1 MCSLTKPFSS
11 TIAVDLDCS
20 RHGRLKYGQS
30 GHHVR
35 TIGGMVGGS
44 YLWQVDVDLRVQIM
58 TYIWRVGARYVIF
71 ERPSSFPLVR
81 PLDQSH
87 NNYPNPEEGLASA
100 LPCDI

>member
-11 TIAVDLDCS
+11 TDAVDLDCS

-44 YLWQVDVDLRVQIM
+44 YLWQVDVDLRVRNM
-58 TYIWRVGARYVIF
+58 TYI
-71 ERPSSFPLVR
+71 
-81 PLDQSH
+81 
-87 NNYPNPEEGLASA
+87 LACRRQV
-100 LPCDI
+100 CDIRTPELVSLRPTT